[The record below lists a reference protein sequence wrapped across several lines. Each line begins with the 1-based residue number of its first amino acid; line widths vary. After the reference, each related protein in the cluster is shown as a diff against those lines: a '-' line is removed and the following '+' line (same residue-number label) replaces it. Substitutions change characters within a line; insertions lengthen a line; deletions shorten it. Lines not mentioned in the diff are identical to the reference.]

1 MKGEKSVKTI
11 GLLLSVRLGF
21 EVKILSEVVPVL
33 GLEVRVDVPEDPY
46 EVGAGGHDQD
56 QGADSIDV
64 DQDQLSLDREA
75 DVLLELVVLGLHLG
89 VEEAVDHRL
98 EA

>member
-1 MKGEKSVKTI
+1 M
-11 GLLLSVRLGF
+11 SVRLGF
-21 EVKILSEVVPVL
+21 EVEILSEVVPVL
-33 GLEVRVDVPEDPY
+33 GLKVRVDVPEDPD